1 MALQPSRGPSRAST
15 AFAPF
20 PSDQNGVHS
29 FDAGPPS
36 ASIDIFLGGFMKL
49 RTFALTVVAACS
61 LFACDQIGDK
71 ISDVLPE
78 LTLGG
83 EDGIP
88 PVSGS
93 TKIDVPA
100 DFMCGNPIQDPQKK
114 YTITTEGT
122 DQECLFT
129 FDQDVTVLKAEEYA
143 SRPELKGAQLVK
155 RVDIDVKKLGVAD
168 QAGNPVQP
176 KDLTGTAFG
185 STILTIDDLAK
196 TPPFTKSIEGEP
208 IAELKTLVQ
217 NKQDIVIPVRVQILV
232 NMAPAPP
239 TQIALDFDAQPNLVF
254 GF

>member
-1 MALQPSRGPSRAST
+1 
-15 AFAPF
+15 
-20 PSDQNGVHS
+20 
-29 FDAGPPS
+29 
-36 ASIDIFLGGFMKL
+36 MKL
-49 RTFALTVVAACS
+49 RTFALTLVAACS

-93 TKIDVPA
+93 TKFDLPA
-100 DFMCGNPIQDPQKK
+100 DFMCGDPIQDPQKK

-155 RVDIDVKKLGVAD
+155 RVDLDVKKLGIAD
-168 QAGNPVQP
+168 EAGAAVQP

-185 STILTIDDLAK
+185 STILTIDDLGK

-208 IAELKTLVQ
+208 INQLKTTVQ
-217 NKQDIVIPVRVQILV
+217 NKQDIIIPVRVQVLV
-232 NMAPAPP
+232 VAPVPKSL
-239 TQIALDFDAQPNLVF
+239 ALDFDAQPNLVF